1 MAATIRKLRCYLK
14 ILIPGKLYSAAFC
27 PEKRK
32 TFMGCLILLPL
43 LFICGYWLQ

>member
-1 MAATIRKLRCYLK
+1 MT
-14 ILIPGKLYSAAFC
+14 GKPEVLSQAKAWFSRSFF